1 MNNSSKIPFN
11 RASFDG
17 LELSYLSE
25 AVKNGHV
32 SGGGPFAKRAEA
44 ILSSLVGDRTTL
56 LTTSCTHAL
65 EMSARLLDLQPRDEV
80 LVPSFT
86 FVSTASAFLQNGAR
100 PRFVDIDPSTLNMSI
115 EQAEAA
121 ISERTRAICIVHYAG
136 VGAQPDEFR
145 KLADARGLTLIED
158 NAHGLGGSWRGK
170 ALGSFGSMS
179 TMSFHETKNITC
191 GEGGA
196 LALES
201 EALAE
206 RGEILREKGTD
217 RARFFRGQVD
227 KYTWIDNGSSWI
239 LSDLLA
245 GVLLA
250 QLERFLEIQ
259 QRRMQIWNTYER
271 ELLGWASCNGVRTPF
286 VPEEAKHPAHMFYLL
301 MPSGE
306 SRTAFIEHLRFHEVM
321 SVFHYVP
328 LEETPF
334 GRQVAASV
342 QQPCP
347 VSAHVSN
354 TLVRLP
360 LFPSM
365 SDTDLDRVITAVTS
379 FKA

>member
-227 KYTWIDNGSSWI
+227 KYTWIDNRS
-239 LSDLLA
+239 
-245 GVLLA
+245 
-250 QLERFLEIQ
+250 
-259 QRRMQIWNTYER
+259 
-271 ELLGWASCNGVRTPF
+271 P
-286 VPEEAKHPAHMFYLL
+286 
-301 MPSGE
+301 
-306 SRTAFIEHLRFHEVM
+306 
-321 SVFHYVP
+321 
-328 LEETPF
+328 
-334 GRQVAASV
+334 
-342 QQPCP
+342 PC
-347 VSAHVSN
+347 
-354 TLVRLP
+354 T
-360 LFPSM
+360 
-365 SDTDLDRVITAVTS
+365 T
-379 FKA
+379 